1 MRFQEQVVEDTTKTS
16 KLSADIDKAN
26 KKIAEILAK
35 EKKQKEVTDEV
46 VNNLDTLKINTE
58 KTDEKLEEIKYDLEY
73 IRCVEHFFHD
83 EYSLFN

>member
-16 KLSADIDKAN
+16 KLSGDIDEAN

-73 IRCVEHFFHD
+73 IRCVENFLCD
-83 EYSLFN
+83 DYSLFN